1 MARESGVWPGVWRIW
16 RPVFIEGDLDE
27 ALRWFWSAWWCFWG

>member
-16 RPVFIEGDLDE
+16 RPVLMVKGLDPS
-27 ALRWFWSAWWCFWG
+27 LHCWFWSDCGPCS